1 MQIIKGNDNHHAKCF
16 ISIKKH
22 YSMNNE
28 NAADAIKINEYIQ
41 NNPDCKVP
49 RTITVTLQGK
59 RMDLQT
65 WRLPLDHTFYNIK
78 NGRFAAEYIDLVE
91 KKGRELDPKNEEDS
105 KDIQSLLLELDPK
118 QSRILEKDLQQFG
131 QKDPG
136 IITWDGFVINGNRRR
151 SVLEELC
158 SLGHSEFKFIEV
170 ARLPPNVSS
179 QDLWKLEAGIQL
191 SKNVQ
196 VEYGPIN
203 ELLKFKEGIDAELT
217 PIEIANSLYGGFKEK
232 DIVDKMEQLSLISEY
247 LSYIGEPGV
256 FNRAKGIHEHF
267 IDLRNVLN
275 NFRKS
280 GVNPDEVTSAK
291 KIGFQ
296 LIHDGVPQRE
306 IRKIKEILAN
316 EKSRK
321 EFWQATEYSKPEEA
335 NKKRERKIQ
344 ADMNDEFTPAR
355 TIFNN
360 CLDAAKALSESQQ
373 PEKLLKRA
381 LTNLES
387 IDIDSSILKKSE
399 IYQLILDIEA
409 VIKRLKK

>member
-1 MQIIKGNDNHHAKCF
+1 
-16 ISIKKH
+16 
-22 YSMNNE
+22 MNNKNSE
-28 NAADAIKINEYIQ
+28 DALKINDYIK
-41 NNPDCKVP
+41 NNPNCNVP
-49 RTITVTLQGK
+49 KTITITLQGQ

-65 WRLPLDHTFYNIK
+65 YRLPLDFTYYNIK
-78 NGRFAAEYIDLVE
+78 NGRFAAEYVDLVKNE
-91 KKGRELDPKNEEDS
+91 GRELDPKDTEDS
-105 KDIQSLLLELDPK
+105 KKIQSLLFELDPK
-118 QSRILEKDLQQFG
+118 QSRILEKDLQQYG

-136 IITWDGFVINGNRRR
+136 IITYDGFVINGNRRR
-151 SVLEELC
+151 SVLEELG

-203 ELLKFKEGIDAELT
+203 ELLKFKEGIEAGLT

-232 DIVDKMEQLSLISEY
+232 DILDKLEQLKLIIEY
-247 LSYIGEPGV
+247 LNYIGEPGV

-275 NFRKS
+275 NFRKI
-280 GVNPDEVTSAK
+280 GANPDEVVSAK
-291 KIGFQ
+291 RIGFQ

-321 EFWQATEYSKPEEA
+321 EFWQAIEYSKPEEF
-335 NKKRERKIQ
+335 NKKREKKIQ
-344 ADMNDEFTPAR
+344 AEMNDEFTASR

-360 CLDAAKALSESQQ
+360 CLDSTKALSESQQ
-373 PEKLLKRA
+373 PEKLLRRA

-387 IDIDSSILKKSE
+387 IDFDSPLMKKGEIASLISDIETVIEKLKK
-399 IYQLILDIEA
+399 
-409 VIKRLKK
+409 